1 MLMNSAV
8 VLRGTISWVQ
18 TTTRALV
25 IPSSNAGVRLCHL
38 NVAEHL
44 ILAGGLGYKRV

>member
-8 VLRGTISWVQ
+8 VLRGTIIWVK
-18 TTTRALV
+18 TDTRASV

-38 NVAEHL
+38 NVVEHP
-44 ILAGGLGYKRV
+44 ILAGGLEYRRV